1 MLKKIA
7 LLIVLVLMTS
17 CTSSTK
23 PNAEEITSVD
33 QVYLDSPTSFRI
45 VKGNIER
52 RAKSG
57 SFFSSD
63 SRVEK
68 DFDPI
73 RVKAYASFQEFLSAQ
88 NSENLELAIVVRPD
102 VPKDIA
108 NYSVE
113 QVRGAARFWGSRFPM
128 GTKLDVLFVS
138 EKDDEYMDREG
149 REFVTSLDNYNRL
162 KEIDS
167 QFGNSW
173 IMGEVRSNRSTNQF
187 NSKLILAT
195 TSFADTDRMDN
206 GWIQVPAH
214 ETFHVIFDYYMSQK
228 PVRSEG
234 EYLRRAPQYFIEG
247 AANYFGYS
255 YAMKNLG
262 WYSDGLDVSLSVI
275 WKSLGT
281 WRTVKTESDVIEL
294 LKATEGYAP
303 QQAFEASYAIGAIFT
318 EWIVAEYGFE
328 ALMRILENLAKSDNF
343 DQNLK
348 SSIGIDKDE
357 AYRKAAPYLLSI
369 FTRLKI
375 S

>member
-1 MLKKIA
+1 MHKIF
-7 LLIVLVLMTS
+7 LILVLVVTTS
-17 CTSSTK
+17 CASSTVPLEPEK
-23 PNAEEITSVD
+23 KLESQID
-33 QVYLDSPTSFRI
+33 LDSPTFFRL
-45 VKGNIER
+45 VEGNIER
-52 RAKSG
+52 RSTSG
-57 SFFSSD
+57 RYFSTD
-63 SRVEK
+63 SRIGEDFSQIRGNAYTNFNNFMRRENSNNLAISVVIRPGVPKELADYSIAQIKGAALFWDYLFHKGSKLDILLVTEK
-68 DFDPI
+68 DSDYMENAG
-73 RVKAYASFQEFLSAQ
+73 RDYVTNLDSFNRIGQ
-88 NSENLELAIVVRPD
+88 ID
-102 VPKDIA
+102 K
-108 NYSVE
+108 NY
-113 QVRGAARFWGSRFPM
+113 
-128 GTKLDVLFVS
+128 
-138 EKDDEYMDREG
+138 
-149 REFVTSLDNYNRL
+149 
-162 KEIDS
+162 
-167 QFGNSW
+167 GNTW

-281 WRTVKTESDVIEL
+281 WRTVKTESDLIEL

-303 QQAFEASYAIGAIFT
+303 QQAFEASYALGAIFT

-348 SSIGIDKDE
+348 SSIGIDRDE

-369 FTRLKI
+369 FTRLNI